1 MSACRKLVL
10 VAALALATATAS
22 VHAYDQE
29 QIGREPTAWEM
40 AVDGV
45 VGRPLGL
52 VSSALGAVTW
62 VVTLPFSL
70 PSRSSDMAAKK
81 LIKEPLQYTFRRPL
95 GQLDGCLELPES
107 CVHPAPPQAR
117 EPGPVDRPGRM

>member
-1 MSACRKLVL
+1 MSAYRKLIV
-10 VAALALATATAS
+10 VPALAFAAAIPS
-22 VHAYDQE
+22 ARAFDQE
-29 QIGREPTAWEM
+29 QIGREPTAWEV

-70 PSRSSDMAAKK
+70 PSHSSDLAAKK